1 MKKEGKDVKP
11 ETAETGKPGT
21 EEKEDKCNIS
31 LKSKAKTSAQ
41 R

>member
-11 ETAETGKPGT
+11 EMAETGKPVT
-21 EEKEDKCNIS
+21 EEKEDKPNIPE
-31 LKSKAKTSAQ
+31 KNKAKTSAQ